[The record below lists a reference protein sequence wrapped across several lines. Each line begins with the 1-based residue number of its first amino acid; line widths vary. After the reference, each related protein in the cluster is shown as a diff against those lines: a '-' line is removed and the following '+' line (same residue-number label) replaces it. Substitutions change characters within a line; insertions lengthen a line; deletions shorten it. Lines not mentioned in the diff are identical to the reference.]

1 MQPLD
6 SLSFIDLKPYSAK
19 ESHVQT
25 ALKERNCFKIAF
37 DAITHDEIKKY
48 SEVFAKAGAHI
59 LSMPANV
66 SLVQSAKAGI
76 EQANINHE
84 TSPQIMVSLS
94 LDYALNPQSKRK
106 SLDNLL
112 SNDLSNNQNESNTSS
127 STQQINL
134 TSESLSALWDAG
146 ASYIEIHVGENFSW
160 LEFYIRKIK
169 ELSPH
174 PWMISIV
181 VSGQSASYCELQRQ
195 AIAVHEL
202 LGDGALMQV
211 DGTPIGQ
218 EYYDNNPHTATLRAL
233 ASASAVLETDKPIYV
248 QISGNVN
255 DTIKPLLAR
264 FGIKVH
270 GVTMNSYPQQ
280 LLQPH
285 LDDIDTSVAIAKKLV
300 KSISQ

>member
-19 ESHVQT
+19 ESHVHT
-25 ALKERNCFKIAF
+25 ALKERNCFKVAF
-37 DAITHDEIKKY
+37 DSANIKEIKKY
-48 SEVFAKAGAHI
+48 SEIFAKAGAHI
-59 LSMPANV
+59 LSMPANISCV
-66 SLVQSAKAGI
+66 EQAKAGI
-76 EQANINHE
+76 EQANINNE

-94 LDYALNPQSKRK
+94 LDHALNPQSKRK

-112 SNDLSNNQNESNTSS
+112 SSDTSNNQSS
-127 STQQINL
+127 KTDNITQISL
-134 TSESLSALWDAG
+134 TAESLSALWNAG
-146 ASYIEIHVGENFSW
+146 ASYIEIHVGENFAW
-160 LEFYIRKIK
+160 LEYYIRKIK

-202 LGDGALMQV
+202 LGDGALVQV
-211 DGTPIGQ
+211 DGTPAGQ
-218 EYYDNNPHTATLRAL
+218 EFYDNNPHTATLRAL
-233 ASASAVLETDKPIYV
+233 ASASAILETDKPIYV
-248 QISGNVN
+248 QISGNMN
-255 DTIKPLLAR
+255 DTIKPLLSR

-270 GVTMNSYPQQ
+270 GVTMGNYPQQ
-280 LLQPH
+280 LLGPH
-285 LDDIDTSVAIAKKLV
+285 LDDTDTSVAIAKKLV